1 MILYLNLYYTLIVFS
16 TKKFFEKINSKNNLL
31 HKGALVLENL
41 QAIVLAGGISERFQT
56 GKTKLIEKICGTE
69 MILYPVNLLK
79 SLSIPTSI
87 VVGFQHERIKKIIQS
102 NNPDITFIL
111 QLAPLGTGH
120 AAQLTKDIWNSDHIL
135 LMNGDIPLIT
145 PDIINKLYRQH
156 IKTDADISFITAHGI
171 DLDSK
176 KYSRVIFN
184 NNKIQITEEP
194 KNDQDDDADQCCISA
209 GIYIA
214 KRSFL
219 TTHIDKL
226 SKNATTGEFYLPELV
241 KIASDHQCKIVTT
254 SVSFDIVRSVD
265 TLADL
270 WAIEH
275 IKRSQLML
283 HWMNQGVRFANTLN
297 ILIDEAVKIEPGCYI
312 GSGALLLG
320 KTTIKARTSIGAYTQ
335 IENSTI
341 EEQCT
346 IPSHM
351 IITQSIITKNTKL
364 QAFTQIDKYGPQER
378 SDVTFTGAQKTYKP
392 MQTTDIF

>member
-1 MILYLNLYYTLIVFS
+1 M
-16 TKKFFEKINSKNNLL
+16 
-31 HKGALVLENL
+31 LENL

-56 GKTKLIEKICGTE
+56 GKTKLVEKICGTE

-79 SLSIPTSI
+79 SLAIPTTI
-87 VVGFQHERIKKIIQS
+87 VVGFQHERIKKIIQET
-102 NNPDITFIL
+102 NPEITFIL
-111 QLAPLGTGH
+111 QQSPLGTGQ
-120 AAQLTKDIWNSDHIL
+120 AAQLTKDIWSQDHIL

-171 DLDSK
+171 DLDST
-176 KYSRVIFN
+176 KYSRVIID
-184 NNKIQITEEP
+184 NNKIQVSEEP
-194 KNDQDDDADQCCISA
+194 NNDQSDDSNQCCISA

-226 SKNATTGEFYLPELV
+226 SKNKSTGEVYLPELV
-241 KIASDHQCKIVTT
+241 KIASDHHCKIVTT

-283 HWMNQGVRFANTLN
+283 HWMDHGVRFANTLN
-297 ILIDEAVKIEPGCYI
+297 ILIDETVHIEPGCYI

-320 KTTIKARTSIGAYTQ
+320 KTTIKARSIIGAYTQ
-335 IENSTI
+335 IENSII

-346 IPSHM
+346 VPPHM
-351 IITQSIITKNTKL
+351 IITRSTITKQTKL
-364 QAFTQIDKYGPQER
+364 QSFSHVDKHTAQDTSEG
-378 SDVTFTGAQKTYKP
+378 SFTGARKAG
-392 MQTTDIF
+392 QTVQQQDF

>member
-1 MILYLNLYYTLIVFS
+1 M
-16 TKKFFEKINSKNNLL
+16 
-31 HKGALVLENL
+31 LENL

-79 SLSIPTSI
+79 SLSIPTTI
-87 VVGFQHERIKKIIQS
+87 VVGFQHDRIKKIIQS
-102 NNPDITFIL
+102 SNPEVTFVL
-111 QLAPLGTGH
+111 QLSPLGTGH
-120 AAQLTKDIWNSDHIL
+120 AAKLTKDIWSENHIL

-145 PDIINKLYRQH
+145 PEIINKLYRQH

-176 KYSRVIFN
+176 KYSRVIIN
-184 NNKIQITEEP
+184 DNKIQVSEEP
-194 KNDQDDDADQCCISA
+194 NTDQGDDADQCCISA

-219 TTHIDKL
+219 NTYIDKL
-226 SKNATTGEFYLPELV
+226 SKNESTGEFYLPELV
-241 KIASDHQCKIVTT
+241 KIASDNHCKIITT
-254 SVSFDIVRSVD
+254 SVSFDIVRSID

-283 HWMNQGVRFANTLN
+283 HWMDHGVRFANTLN
-297 ILIDEAVKIEPGCYI
+297 VLIDETVTIEPGCYI
-312 GSGALLLG
+312 GSGAMLLG
-320 KTTIKARTSIGAYTQ
+320 HTKIKSRSSIGAYTQ

-346 IPSHM
+346 IPPHM
-351 IITQSIITKNTKL
+351 IISQSKITKEMKL
-364 QAFTQIDKYGPQER
+364 SSFTQIDKYSEQDVSEVSFMGARKIQE
-378 SDVTFTGAQKTYKP
+378 T
-392 MQTTDIF
+392 IL